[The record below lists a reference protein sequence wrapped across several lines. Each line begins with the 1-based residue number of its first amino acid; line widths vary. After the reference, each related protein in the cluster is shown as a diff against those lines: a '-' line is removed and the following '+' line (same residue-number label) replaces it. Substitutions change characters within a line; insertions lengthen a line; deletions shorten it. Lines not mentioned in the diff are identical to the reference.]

1 MVVNMKKR
9 FKARRR
15 FRKNVIV
22 YIIFIFVIVFLSFRI
37 VSKKDKY
44 YLVDPDYKLFKFSID
59 RDKFLFKSGLNFDY
73 EEKIEKIKEVFLET
87 NENEEE
93 KRQQTIYIYNT
104 HQTEEYEG
112 YDVLSAAKEL
122 QSELKQYNIEAIVE
136 ETNIRDELTKNN
148 YVYSQ
153 SYRVTKELL
162 EKNMRDD
169 ISLYI
174 DLHRD
179 SADHNVSTTT
189 IDDKSY
195 ARMMFVV
202 GGKHETYLTNYQVC
216 EELNKMIKNINPL
229 LSRGILLR
237 KSSSYNQDISG
248 NVILIELGG
257 PKNSKEEVSNSIK
270 ALALAI
276 SNYLSE

>member
-1 MVVNMKKR
+1 MMKRR
-9 FKARRR
+9 FKTRRR
-15 FRKNVIV
+15 FRKNIIL
-22 YIIFIFVIVFLSFRI
+22 YIILVFIVVFLSFRI
-37 VSKKDKY
+37 VSKNDKY
-44 YLVDPDYKLFKFSID
+44 YLLEPDYKLIKFSID

-73 EEKIEKIKEVFLET
+73 EKKIEKVKEVFVET
-87 NENEEE
+87 FVPE
-93 KRQQTIYIYNT
+93 KKQTIYIYNT
-104 HQTEEYEG
+104 HQTEEYEE

-122 QSELKQYNIEAIVE
+122 KDELRQYNIEAIVE

-153 SYRVTKELL
+153 SYRVTRELL

-179 SADHNVSTTT
+179 SSNHEVSTTT
-189 IDDKSY
+189 VDDKSY

-202 GGKHETYLTNYQVC
+202 GGKHESYLTNYQVS

-237 KSSSYNQDISG
+237 KSSSYNQDLNG
-248 NVILIELGG
+248 NIILIELGG
-257 PKNSKEEVSNSIK
+257 PNNTKEEVSNSVK

-276 SNYLSE
+276 NNYLSE

>member
-1 MVVNMKKR
+1 MK
-9 FKARRR
+9 RR
-15 FRKNVIV
+15 FRARRKFRKNIMVYVIL
-22 YIIFIFVIVFLSFRI
+22 IFIIVFLSFRI
-37 VSKKDKY
+37 VSKKNKY
-44 YLVDPDYKLFKFSID
+44 YLVYPDYKLFKFSID

-73 EEKIEKIKEVFLET
+73 EKKIEKVKEVFVET
-87 NENEEE
+87 FKPEE
-93 KRQQTIYIYNT
+93 KKQVIYIYNT

-122 QSELKQYNIEAIVE
+122 QSELKQYNIDAIVE

-153 SYRVTKELL
+153 SYRVTRELL
-162 EKNMRDD
+162 EKHISDD
-169 ISLYI
+169 VSLYI

-179 SADHNVSTTT
+179 SSNHDISTTLV
-189 IDDKSY
+189 DDKGY

-202 GGKHETYLTNYQVC
+202 GGKHENYLDNYHVS

-237 KSSSYNQDISG
+237 KSSSYNQDLNG
-248 NVILIELGG
+248 NVVLIELGG
-257 PKNSKEEVSNSIK
+257 PNNTKEEVSNSIK

-276 SNYLSE
+276 NYYLSE

>member
-1 MVVNMKKR
+1 MKKR
-9 FKARRR
+9 FKTRRK
-15 FRKNVIV
+15 FHKNIILYVILV
-22 YIIFIFVIVFLSFRI
+22 LVIVFISFRI

-44 YLVDPDYKLFKFSID
+44 YLVNPDYELFKFSID

-73 EEKIEKIKEVFLET
+73 EKKIEKVKEVFVET
-87 NENEEE
+87 FVPE
-93 KRQQTIYIYNT
+93 KKKQMIYIYNT

-122 QSELKQYNIEAIVE
+122 QEELKQYDIEAIVE
-136 ETNIRDELTKNN
+136 NTNIRDELTKNN

-153 SYRVTKELL
+153 SYRVTRELL
-162 EKNMRDD
+162 EKNLSDD

-179 SADHNVSTTT
+179 SSNHDVSTTVV
-189 IDDKSY
+189 DDKSY

-202 GGKHETYLTNYQVC
+202 GGKHDGYLTNYHVS

-237 KSSSYNQDISG
+237 KSSSYNQDVNG

-257 PKNSKEEVSNSIK
+257 PNNTKEEVSNSIK

-276 SNYLSE
+276 NYYLSE

>member
-1 MVVNMKKR
+1 MRKR

-15 FRKNVIV
+15 FRKNIVFYVIL
-22 YIIFIFVIVFLSFRI
+22 IFIIVFVSFRI
-37 VSKKDKY
+37 ILKKDKY
-44 YLVDPDYKLFKFSID
+44 YLVDPDYKLLKFSIE
-59 RDKFLFKSGLNFDY
+59 RDKFLLKSGLNFDY
-73 EEKIEKIKEVFLET
+73 ETKVEKVKEVFTEII
-87 NENEEE
+87 EEQE
-93 KRQQTIYIYNT
+93 ERHQTIYIYNT
-104 HQTEEYEG
+104 HQTEEYDG

-153 SYRVTKELL
+153 SYRVTRELI

-179 SADHNVSTTT
+179 SSNHDVSTTMIEET
-189 IDDKSY
+189 SY
-195 ARMMFVV
+195 ARIMFVV
-202 GGKHETYLTNYQVC
+202 GGKHESYLTNYRVC

-237 KSSSYNQDISG
+237 KSSSYNQDVGG

-257 PKNSKEEVSNSIK
+257 PKNTKEEVSNSIK

-276 SNYLSE
+276 KNYLNE

>member
-1 MVVNMKKR
+1 MVVIMKKR

-15 FRKNVIV
+15 FHKNIILYVILV
-22 YIIFIFVIVFLSFRI
+22 LVIVFISFRI

-44 YLVDPDYKLFKFSID
+44 YLVNPDYELFKFSID

-73 EEKIEKIKEVFLET
+73 EKKIEKVKEVFVET
-87 NENEEE
+87 FVPE
-93 KRQQTIYIYNT
+93 KKKQMIYIYNT
-104 HQTEEYEG
+104 HQTEEYDG

-122 QSELKQYNIEAIVE
+122 QEELKQYDIEAIVE
-136 ETNIRDELTKNN
+136 NTNIRDELTKNN

-153 SYRVTKELL
+153 SYRVTRELL
-162 EKNMRDD
+162 EKNLSDD

-179 SADHNVSTTT
+179 SSNHDVSTTVV
-189 IDDKSY
+189 DDKSY

-202 GGKHETYLTNYQVC
+202 GGKHDGYLTNYHVS

-237 KSSSYNQDISG
+237 KSSSYNQDVNG

-257 PKNSKEEVSNSIK
+257 PNNTKEEVSNSIK

-276 SNYLSE
+276 NYYLSE

>member
-1 MVVNMKKR
+1 MKKR

-15 FRKNVIV
+15 FHKNVIFYV
-22 YIIFIFVIVFLSFRI
+22 ILILIIVFLSFRI

-44 YLVDPDYKLFKFSID
+44 YLVNPDYELFKFSID

-73 EEKIEKIKEVFLET
+73 EKKIEKVKEVFVET
-87 NENEEE
+87 FVPE
-93 KRQQTIYIYNT
+93 KKRQTIYIYNT

-122 QSELKQYNIEAIVE
+122 QSELKQYNIDAIVE
-136 ETNIRDELTKNN
+136 ETNIHDELTKNN

-153 SYRVTKELL
+153 SYRVTRELL
-162 EKNMRDD
+162 EDNLRDD
-169 ISLYI
+169 VSLYI

-179 SADHNVSTTT
+179 SSNHDISTTT
-189 IDDKSY
+189 VDDKSY

-202 GGKHETYLTNYQVC
+202 GGKHESYLTNYHVS

-237 KSSSYNQDISG
+237 KNSSFNQDVSD

-257 PKNSKEEVSNSIK
+257 PNNTKEEVSNSVK

-276 SNYLSE
+276 NNYLSE